1 MKQLHKRAITS
12 LCWVGLLYG
21 NSALGATTDAIAD
34 LRQEVQE
41 LRHAYE
47 ARIDALEARIAV
59 AERDTK
65 RARSSASE
73 AVEMAEEI
81 AIDMSAG
88 SAAANAFNPAIGVV
102 LVARAADIDRRWE
115 TIPGFIPGGELGPG
129 KSGFSL
135 GESEVNLKA
144 NIDDLF
150 FGNVTLALEDEDGE
164 TEIALEEAWFETT
177 ALPAGITVRAG
188 RQFSGI
194 GYLNS
199 FHRHADDFIDRP
211 LPYQAFLGGQ
221 YIADGAQARWV
232 APTDLFMEF
241 GAELDWGSSFP
252 ASANDDTS
260 PGAWS
265 LFAHVGGDIG
275 ASHAWQAGASYLS
288 ADVQD
293 RGVGVNDPDATP
305 GFTGDSD
312 LVAFDFV
319 WKWAPLGNPTRT
331 NFKLQGE
338 YFRREEKGVFDGIN
352 VDNDQSGWYLQGVW
366 QFMPNWRVGYRHDR
380 ATTNNGSIFVG
391 TVLEDAGDSAHRDSL
406 MLDWSHSDFSRFR
419 LQYVYDQVLPKSD
432 SQLLLQYIMSVGA
445 HGAHRF

>member
-1 MKQLHKRAITS
+1 MLH
-12 LCWVGLLYG
+12 G
-21 NSALGATTDAIAD
+21 NFALGATTDPIAD

-41 LRHAYE
+41 LRRAYE
-47 ARIDALEARIAV
+47 ARIGALEARIAV
-59 AERDTK
+59 AELAAT
-65 RARSSASE
+65 RARASATE
-73 AVEMAEEI
+73 AVEIAEDTAI
-81 AIDMSAG
+81 ATTRAP
-88 SAAANAFNPAIGVV
+88 AAANVFNPAIGVV

-115 TIPGFIPGGELGPG
+115 MIPGFIPGGELGLG
-129 KSGFSL
+129 ESGFSL

-164 TEIALEEAWFETT
+164 AEVAVEEAWFETT
-177 ALPAGITVRAG
+177 ALPAGVTLRAG
-188 RQFSGI
+188 RQFSGL

-221 YIADGAQARWV
+221 YIVDGVQARWV
-232 APTDLFMEF
+232 APIDLFLEF
-241 GAELDWGSSFP
+241 GAELDWGSGFP
-252 ASANDDTS
+252 ASGSDDTS

-288 ADVQD
+288 SDVQD
-293 RGVGVNDPDATP
+293 RGVDDGDAGAAPT
-305 GFTGDSD
+305 FTGDSD

-331 NFKLQGE
+331 NFQLQGE
-338 YFRREEKGVFDGIN
+338 YFRREESGVFNGIN

-366 QFMPNWRVGYRHDR
+366 QFMQGWRVGYRHDR
-380 ATTNNGSIFVG
+380 AKTNNGSIFAG
-391 TVLEDAGDSAHRDSL
+391 TLLEDADDSPRRDSL
-406 MLDWSHSDFSRFR
+406 MLDWSHSEFSRFR

-445 HGAHRF
+445 HGGHRF

>member
-1 MKQLHKRAITS
+1 MNHLRKCYVKA
-12 LCWVGLLYG
+12 LCWVGMLHG
-21 NSALGATTDAIAD
+21 NFALGATTDPIAG

-41 LRHAYE
+41 LRRAYE

-59 AERDTK
+59 AELAAT
-65 RARSSASE
+65 RARTSASE
-73 AVEMAEEI
+73 AVEIAEDTAI
-81 AIDMSAG
+81 ATTAG
-88 SAAANAFNPAIGVV
+88 SAAANVFNPAIGVV

-115 TIPGFIPGGELGPG
+115 TIPGFIPSGELGPG

-150 FGNVTLALEDEDGE
+150 FGNVTLALQDEDGE

-177 ALPAGITVRAG
+177 GLPAGITVRAG
-188 RQFSGI
+188 RQFSGL

-199 FHRHADDFIDRP
+199 FHRHTDDFIDRP

-221 YIADGAQARWV
+221 YIADGAQVRWV
-232 APTDLFMEF
+232 APTDLFLEF
-241 GAELDWGSSFP
+241 GAELDWGSGFP
-252 ASANDDTS
+252 ASGSDDVS

-265 LFAHVGGDIG
+265 LFAHVGGDVG
-275 ASHAWQAGASYLS
+275 ANHAWQAGVSYLS

-293 RGVGVNDPDATP
+293 RGVEDEP
-305 GFTGDSD
+305 GAAPAFTGDSD
-312 LVAFDFV
+312 LIAFDFV

-338 YFRREEKGVFDGIN
+338 YFRREEKGVFDGIK
-352 VDNDQSGWYLQGVW
+352 VDNDQSGWYLQSVW
-366 QFMPNWRVGYRHDR
+366 QFMPSWRVSYRHDR
-380 ATTNNGSIFVG
+380 AATTNGSIFTG
-391 TVLEDAGDSAHRDSL
+391 TLLEDVDDSPHRDSL

-445 HGAHRF
+445 HGGHRF